1 MPTYRYKA
9 VAPGGTLEEGQ
20 MDGADETFVIHALQ
34 AAGYLP
40 IRAGRAAQAWR
51 RPLELLS
58 VWRDAFKPQQL
69 VTFTHDLALLLR
81 AGLPL
86 DHALHLIGELT
97 GDPTERRVIDGLEA
111 ALRNGNALSAALA
124 ASIEAGFP
132 PFYIALVRAGEAGG
146 TLEPTL
152 MRLHEYLERGQALR
166 RAVRTALIYPA
177 LLLSV
182 SVLSVLILLVFVVPQ
197 FGQLLAD
204 SGQPVPTSTQLVLSA
219 SESLRN
225 HGWLVLGFMVAA
237 AALLRRYLT
246 REQNRARIDRA
257 LLRLPLLGDL
267 IRRLDVAR
275 FTRALGTL
283 LQNGVPLL
291 AGVDIAGA
299 ALSNRT
305 LCATLPTV
313 IDSLKQG
320 RGMAMPLLATGQFPR
335 LAVQLIRIG
344 EESGQLDSMLLRS
357 ADILDTEIKQRIQSL
372 ISILEPALIV
382 VLGIVIAGI
391 LMSILTAIL
400 GMNDIAI

>member
-1 MPTYRYKA
+1 M
-9 VAPGGTLEEGQ
+9 L
-20 MDGADETFVIHALQ
+20 
-34 AAGYLP
+34 
-40 IRAGRAAQAWR
+40 
-51 RPLELLS
+51 
-58 VWRDAFKPQQL
+58 
-69 VTFTHDLALLLR
+69 
-81 AGLPL
+81 
-86 DHALHLIGELT
+86 
-97 GDPTERRVIDGLEA
+97 
-111 ALRNGNALSAALA
+111 
-124 ASIEAGFP
+124 
-132 PFYIALVRAGEAGG
+132 
-146 TLEPTL
+146 
-152 MRLHEYLERGQALR
+152 
-166 RAVRTALIYPA
+166 
-177 LLLSV
+177 
-182 SVLSVLILLVFVVPQ
+182 
-197 FGQLLAD
+197 
-204 SGQPVPTSTQLVLSA
+204 
-219 SESLRN
+219 
-225 HGWLVLGFMVAA
+225 AA

-246 REQNRARIDRA
+246 REQNRARIDRM

-291 AGVDIAGA
+291 ACVDIAGA

-335 LAVQLIRIG
+335 LTVQLIRIG

-400 GMNDIAI
+400 GMNDIAL